1 MRCAAC
7 GAVSTG
13 AGRCSGCGAV
23 IPLPGED
30 GVLEHPVSVT
40 LFLDRRNRSPD
51 GPGAHLAPAALT
63 RNLDIDRREE
73 PRPVHGPAFDPVRP
87 VARAAAE
94 AARYLRHVAAVAPV
108 ASAEVREGPRS
119 GGPGAGRGDFSLAR
133 EVADPDDFEVT
144 LEEDGDAGLPD
155 ELADALL
162 LPPAPPAWRR
172 LLAWAIDGALVAA
185 VPLVAVAA
193 ATHGVTGEDGAPVP
207 FAELLAGSGSLQL
220 AAVALGALTA
230 FVYLT
235 LSSAVGGRTPG
246 AALAGLGLVS
256 CESGDPPGLAR
267 SALRAAL
274 AVAGVFAFLAGP
286 LSALLDGRGRALHDK
301 LAGTV
306 VLADR

>member
-13 AGRCSGCGAV
+13 AGRCGGCGAV
-23 IPLPGED
+23 IPLPGEE
-30 GVLEHPVSVT
+30 GILERPVSVT
-40 LFLDRRNRSPD
+40 VFLDRRNRGRGEGGLPE
-51 GPGAHLAPAALT
+51 APAALT
-63 RNLDIDRREE
+63 RELDIDRREE
-73 PRPVHGPAFDPVRP
+73 PRAARVSPFEPMRP
-87 VARAAAE
+87 VAEAAARAGVGAALG
-94 AARYLRHVAAVAPV
+94 AARVLRHVAAVAPL
-108 ASAEVREGPRS
+108 ASAEIREG
-119 GGPGAGRGDFSLAR
+119 AR
-133 EVADPDDFEVT
+133 DALDPDDFEVT
-144 LEEDGDAGLPD
+144 LDAAEEGEGALPEEFAD
-155 ELADALL
+155 ELL

-172 LLAWAIDGALVAA
+172 LLAWAIDATLVAA
-185 VPLVAVAA
+185 VPLLAVAA
-193 ATHGVTGEDGAPVP
+193 ATRGVTGEDGMPVS